1 MFISCLF
8 PQEEKKKTKTLS
20 SPRWLE
26 HGSSLLLII
35 PGASS
40 LLLLPPSSPLY
51 PTLYR
56 SARVFFFRV
65 LVCHFPAQKPL
76 TPPIAS
82 KGLPDLACCSPPFPT
97 PLVHLAP
104 CRVSPAPSWHFSP
117 LRCTVQYS
125 EQTQTLFFST
135 SVPSVQCFLP
145 TKCSSSVFPPLRSL
159 PEPTHRHKH
168 TCMLQCSLRCV
179 HFGSA
184 TVPRYLVRSNLGVA
198 GKILFR

>member
-8 PQEEKKKTKTLS
+8 PQEEKKTTTLS

-40 LLLLPPSSPLY
+40 LPLLPPFSPLY
-51 PTLYR
+51 PTHYR
-56 SARVFFFRV
+56 SSRVFFFRV

-82 KGLPDLACCSPPFPT
+82 KVLPDLACCSPLFPT
-97 PLVHLAP
+97 PLVRLAP

-117 LRCTVQYS
+117 LLWTAQYS
-125 EQTQTLFFST
+125 EQTQTPFFST
-135 SVPSVQCFLP
+135 SVPSVHSV
-145 TKCSSSVFPPLRSL
+145 SSPRNVPPLCSHL
-159 PEPTHRHKH
+159 SDPYLNLH
-168 TCMLQCSLRCV
+168 TDTSTP
-179 HFGSA
+179 A
-184 TVPRYLVRSNLGVA
+184 RSNAACDVSTLAQPWYPG
-198 GKILFR
+198 IWSDPI